1 MCLSSL
7 SDKLISA
14 RYLIYVPAR
23 VKKKDKSGAD
33 FRCLTFIGAPPK
45 RNVSKA
51 QVAELVDAL
60 ASGASVRMD
69 VEVRVFSWAP
79 FSSFIIL
86 FGFPKHPNAR
96 RKPLPHFTYGRLY
109 PLFLSQLALWS
120 TNVINPFCFIFLSVI
135 AIARAL

>member
-79 FSSFIIL
+79 FSSF
-86 FGFPKHPNAR
+86 KHR
-96 RKPLPHFTYGRLY
+96 LSRSKPL
-109 PLFLSQLALWS
+109 
-120 TNVINPFCFIFLSVI
+120 IFKHICL
-135 AIARAL
+135 RR